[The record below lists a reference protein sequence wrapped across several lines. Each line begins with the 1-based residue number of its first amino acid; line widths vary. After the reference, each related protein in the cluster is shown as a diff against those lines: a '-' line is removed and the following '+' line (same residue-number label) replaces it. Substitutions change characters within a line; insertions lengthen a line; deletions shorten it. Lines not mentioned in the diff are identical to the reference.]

1 MSAVGEVPAATWL
14 ATEVAFFD
22 RNREKFAERFPGRYL
37 LIRGD
42 ARVGHFDTFEAAV
55 DEGARRFGAG
65 PFLAR
70 RAGEDAP
77 AFSVPAVTLGLP
89 MTDLLPSPACPE
101 RS

>member
-1 MSAVGEVPAATWL
+1 MSAKEERTTTRLL
-14 ATEVAFFD
+14 ATEIAFFEK
-22 RNREKFAERFPGRYL
+22 NREKFAERFRGRYL

-42 ARVGHFDTFEAAV
+42 ALVGHFDTFEAAV

-77 AFSVPAVTLGLP
+77 VFSVPAVTLGLP
-89 MTDLLPSPACPE
+89 MTDLPPPPACPE
-101 RS
+101 HS